1 MNRGYVYPC
10 FRRIGQGFIVLAQP
24 AASTQP
30 RQRSFDHP
38 PSRQHLEL
46 MAGPW
51 TLHNLKDVARMG
63 PHPIYQLPSVSGVCP
78 NQSEARKPPF
88 QLVYNQFC
96 SVSVLDVSR
105 MDHNSQQQ
113 PYGIHDDVT
122 LATHHLLT
130 SIIATRPPF
139 SVVLTDWLS
148 MTAALGVHSLPS
160 ARRTFGRSASWTPS
174 HVPSFFHLRKYWY
187 TVCHGGKSCGSILQ
201 GHPVRR
207 TYWMPLM
214 TSLISTVRG
223 LPPGLAAGSNGA
235 SIFHWASVK
244 SLGYAFLSIL
254 QSLTHF

>member
-1 MNRGYVYPC
+1 MYPC

-88 QLVYNQFC
+88 QLVYNQLC
-96 SVSVLDVSR
+96 SVSVLMSAGP
-105 MDHNSQQQ
+105 QQ
-113 PYGIHDDVT
+113 PAAT
-122 LATHHLLT
+122 LWYPRRCDACDPSPSYQHH
-130 SIIATRPPF
+130 SHEAPF
-139 SVVLTDWLS
+139 LVLTDWLS

-160 ARRTFGRSASWTPS
+160 ARRTFGRSASLTPS